1 MAGAAHDR
9 AIPVGLA
16 LRRVDQRRLA
26 LLAKR
31 DGLSKS
37 AAVRQLIA
45 AAWRDVSKEEKKE
58 S

>member
-1 MAGAAHDR
+1 MTG
-9 AIPVGLA
+9 PGPPGLA

-31 DGLSKS
+31 DGMSKS

-45 AAWRDVSKEEKKE
+45 AAWRNLSEEEKKAG
-58 S
+58 